1 MFGAGVISLFCLESY
16 IDVFKKNVDD
26 YLECIRV
33 VFSIHGRSFYLQQQ
47 KVQGLVNTKFSL
59 VSMENLK
66 FELFV

>member
-1 MFGAGVISLFCLESY
+1 MCGSGVISLFCLESY
-16 IDVFKKNVDD
+16 FDVFQKHVDD
-26 YLECIRV
+26 YLEFIRV